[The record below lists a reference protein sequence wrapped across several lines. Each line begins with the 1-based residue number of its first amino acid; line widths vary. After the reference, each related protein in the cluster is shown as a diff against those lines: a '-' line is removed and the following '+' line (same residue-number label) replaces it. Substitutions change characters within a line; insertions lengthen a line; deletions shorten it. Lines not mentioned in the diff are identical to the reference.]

1 VNEAQ
6 PPWWR
11 RSRSAARAGLYEA
24 AGQAAA
30 ALVELDA
37 LQRQVELRRTLNTQA
52 DTPERS
58 ASWYEVRRQADAAIQ
73 GYLRVLERYDI
84 EADLDEDDAF
94 RARELLSGCHY
105 MLRQAIEAIRRLDL

>member
-1 VNEAQ
+1 
-6 PPWWR
+6 
-11 RSRSAARAGLYEA
+11 
-24 AGQAAA
+24 
-30 ALVELDA
+30 
-37 LQRQVELRRTLNTQA
+37 
-52 DTPERS
+52 
-58 ASWYEVRRQADAAIQ
+58 VRRQADAAIQ